1 PLDRAIANISLYDW
15 LIFTSVNGVN
25 CFFKRFC
32 TLNHDIRDLAGI
44 RICAIGLQTAKALQS
59 MMLKV
64 DYVPAEYQAEEIIK
78 GLKDKITPG
87 TRVLLPRADIARN
100 VLPEGLA
107 GLGLIVDEVIAYRT
121 VTGQGNSQLIKQMLE
136 EGEIDLI
143 TFTSSSTVQNF
154 LSMLKTSDPVSLL
167 ANTRVACIGPIT
179 ARTAMEMGLTVDIQ
193 AKEYTIK
200 GLLEAIVK
208 YYSQYH

>member
-1 PLDRAIANISLYDW
+1 
-15 LIFTSVNGVN
+15 
-25 CFFKRFC
+25 
-32 TLNHDIRDLAGI
+32 
-44 RICAIGLQTAKALQS
+44 

-121 VTGQGNSQLIKQMLE
+121 VTGQGIPN
-136 EGEIDLI
+136 
-143 TFTSSSTVQNF
+143 
-154 LSMLKTSDPVSLL
+154 
-167 ANTRVACIGPIT
+167 
-179 ARTAMEMGLTVDIQ
+179 
-193 AKEYTIK
+193 
-200 GLLEAIVK
+200 
-208 YYSQYH
+208 